1 MMSLLLG
8 SKERSTRSLSSEI
21 KTVQYFEQDQSLEFF
36 LNQVGSMAD
45 LTQEW
50 TRQAKD
56 LDLQESPSPGLT

>member
-45 LTQEW
+45 LTQE
-50 TRQAKD
+50 
-56 LDLQESPSPGLT
+56 